1 MGLSQGKVA
10 GGGKA
15 EGVLMQDDDDG
26 SHKQKKLGVAKVEP
40 IADRAAAVASG
51 GNKVGSFQGLQLVQ
65 RTQSFEDQN
74 GGRMAVIDFDVLAA
88 SPANLPGADGGE
100 RL

>member
-1 MGLSQGKVA
+1 MGPSQGQVA

-15 EGVLMQDDDDG
+15 EGVLLQDDDG
-26 SHKQKKLGVAKVEP
+26 SHKQKQLGVAKVEP
-40 IADRAAAVASG
+40 IADRAAAGAPD
-51 GNKVGSFQGLQLVQ
+51 GNKVSSFQGLQLVQ
-65 RTQSFEDQN
+65 RTQRFEDQN

-88 SPANLPGADGGE
+88 PPANLPGADGGE